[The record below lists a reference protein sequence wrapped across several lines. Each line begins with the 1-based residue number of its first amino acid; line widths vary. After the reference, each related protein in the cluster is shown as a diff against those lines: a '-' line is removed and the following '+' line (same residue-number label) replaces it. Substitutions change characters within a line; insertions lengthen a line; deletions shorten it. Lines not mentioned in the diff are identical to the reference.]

1 MTVLDVVKKDVK
13 SAKWTGWLL
22 VILGILALA
31 SPLVAGLSITMLIGV
46 LLIAGG
52 IAQLF
57 MVFRAGS
64 FGSGITLVILGG
76 LSLVAGLY
84 TITQPAAALG
94 ALTLFLAFYFVASGI
109 LEVIGAVSARPA
121 DGWGWVLA
129 GGIVSVLLG
138 IMIWQQFPFSGV
150 WAIGILVGAR
160 LLISGITFITIGRVV
175 GGFVKT
181 VA

>member
-13 SAKWTGWLL
+13 LAKWTGWLL

-138 IMIWQQFPFSGV
+138 IMIWQQFPLSGV